1 VERLGDQE
9 AWPGDWLEPA
19 VCGSATEEGAY
30 IDLPFVRVFSPRPEH
45 VLALLVL
52 GLGSDATS
60 SRLDDLTY
68 VLRLLEVETPSAALE
83 ITSRYASARQIPE
96 AASATLQ
103 ALAIWDR
110 PEIS

>member
-1 VERLGDQE
+1 VEGLGQQE
-9 AWPGDWLEPA
+9 AWPADWLEPA
-19 VCGSATEEGAY
+19 VRGSVTDDGAY
-30 IDLPFVRVFSPRPEH
+30 VDLPFVRVFSPRPEY

-60 SRLDDLTY
+60 SRLDDLTC
-68 VLRLLEVETPSAALE
+68 VLRLLAVETPSAALE

-110 PEIS
+110 PGIS